1 MIWESWI
8 PAIIAAI
15 SGGIIG
21 VLGKTLGS
29 ATVAFVRGLFTKKI
43 IEDKLALDERKLIS
57 DQFALLLHQSELYRQ
72 EVRRDIEKL
81 REENITHQKDCNER
95 IELLRRDAE
104 YKMELMNTTITSLTK
119 DLETYRNQT
128 EILIQFIEDNGLQSP
143 IVLRSE

>member
-29 ATVAFVRGLFTKKI
+29 AAVAFVRGLFTKKI

-81 REENITHQKDCNER
+81 REENIAHQKDCNER

-104 YKMELMNTTITSLTK
+104 YKMELMNTTIISLTK
-119 DLETYRNQT
+119 DLEIYRNQT